1 MCFKGI
7 KSRREVS
14 RRHVRLVD
22 VFRGRYRH
30 RNARIN
36 VFEGAQRCGV
46 VAVAGFAFKSGN
58 LTVDDFDEIHFVL
71 LTRVPEVNF
80 AAVPGERMAFQAFRE
95 KEFSQSTPLSARA
108 ESGVKSRNRALRTAG
123 VAPTHVAQ

>member
-1 MCFKGI
+1 MGI

-14 RRHVRLVD
+14 RRHVRLID

-30 RNARIN
+30 RNARIT

-71 LTRVPEVNF
+71 LTRAPEVNF
-80 AAVPGERMAFQAFRE
+80 ATAPGERMAFQAFRE
-95 KEFSQSTPLSARA
+95 KEIFPKRTFVS
-108 ESGVKSRNRALRTAG
+108 SRRKRCEIT
-123 VAPTHVAQ
+123 Q

>member
-1 MCFKGI
+1 MRFKGI

-14 RRHVRLVD
+14 RWHVRLVD
-22 VFRGRYRH
+22 VFRGRCRH

-36 VFEGAQRCGV
+36 VFEGAQRCGG

-58 LTVDDFDEIHFVL
+58 LTVDDFDEIYFVL
-71 LTRVPEVNF
+71 LTRAPEVNF

>member
-1 MCFKGI
+1 MGI

-14 RRHVRLVD
+14 RRHVRLID
-22 VFRGRYRH
+22 VFRGRYSH
-30 RNARIN
+30 RNARIT

-71 LTRVPEVNF
+71 LTRAPEVNF
-80 AAVPGERMAFQAFRE
+80 AVPGERMAFQAFRE
-95 KEFSQSTPLSARA
+95 KEISPKRTFVS
-108 ESGVKSRNRALRTAG
+108 SRRKRREIT
-123 VAPTHVAQ
+123 Q

>member
-1 MCFKGI
+1 M
-7 KSRREVS
+7 
-14 RRHVRLVD
+14 
-22 VFRGRYRH
+22 
-30 RNARIN
+30 
-36 VFEGAQRCGV
+36 FEGAQRCGV

-71 LTRVPEVNF
+71 LTRAPEVNF
-80 AAVPGERMAFQAFRE
+80 AVVPGERMALQAFRE
-95 KEFSQSTPLSARA
+95 KEFSQNTPLSARA